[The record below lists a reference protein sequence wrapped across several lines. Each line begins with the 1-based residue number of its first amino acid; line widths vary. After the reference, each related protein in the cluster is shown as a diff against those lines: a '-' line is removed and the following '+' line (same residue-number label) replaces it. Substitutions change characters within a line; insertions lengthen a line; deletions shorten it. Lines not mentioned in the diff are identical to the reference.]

1 MESFIGEPI
10 RIGGGQVFVNPG
22 TGPVDDATE
31 AEARKNMKQLVID
44 AEIQGARVRRK
55 SRLDENGR
63 FGFRVIAADR
73 TWDVEMPGLPL
84 ERVRFMKGLD
94 PWQFPRLY
102 LDGSSW
108 LWEFAVGIMKR
119 ESGQ

>member
-1 MESFIGEPI
+1 MESFVGEPI

-22 TGPVDDATE
+22 TGPVSDATE

-63 FGFRVIAADR
+63 FGFRVIYADQA
-73 TWDVEMPGLPL
+73 WDVEMPGLPL
-84 ERVRFMKGLD
+84 ERVRFVKGLD
-94 PWQFPRLY
+94 PWQFPWLY

-108 LWEFAVGIMKR
+108 LWEFAVRIMKR
-119 ESGQ
+119 ESDL